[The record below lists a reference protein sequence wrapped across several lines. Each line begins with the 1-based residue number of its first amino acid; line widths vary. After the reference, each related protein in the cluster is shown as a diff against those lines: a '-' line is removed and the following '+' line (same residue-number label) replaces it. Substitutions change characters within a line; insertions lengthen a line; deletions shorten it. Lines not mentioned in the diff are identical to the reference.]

1 MPRVHRLGAE
11 PILPRRC
18 WSKPMRNASSACG
31 TEIALPGVLGI
42 TPGAPTE
49 RSSGNGVDR
58 RTTARGPFRLR
69 GTQDLSIFSKN
80 ALTFQSKTPSEY
92 FVPYGIQDSLDSWST
107 DHERGNCAGLEFS
120 SVPEDSEYP
129 VVWHQLH
136 QIL

>member
-1 MPRVHRLGAE
+1 VVHRLGAE

-18 WSKPMRNASSACG
+18 WSKAMRNASSACG

-42 TPGAPTE
+42 CLGAPRE
-49 RSSGNGVDR
+49 RS
-58 RTTARGPFRLR
+58 TARGPFRLR
-69 GTQDLSIFSKN
+69 GTQDLSIFPKN

-92 FVPYGIQDSLDSWST
+92 FVPYGVQDSLDSWST